1 MAFEFIDAALSS
13 RAAASLLRHR
23 QCIDRVSAREI
34 EVGGKRYLN
43 FASND
48 YLALA
53 DQTLNLTGQPGSR
66 SSALV
71 TGFQSVHAAFESQL
85 CEAFGYESALLFA
98 SGFAA
103 NTSVL
108 QALFNDPAVGRESE
122 LFQDKLNHASL
133 LDGALHSQA
142 KLTRFNHNDVG
153 HLRARLEKSK
163 AKHKLI
169 VTEGVFSM
177 DGDCAPLADIAQLAK
192 THNAWLMVDDA
203 HALGVVGDNGLGS
216 VERGVKPELLV
227 ITFGKAMACQGA
239 AVLCSERVQQ
249 YLLQFSREYIYSTA
263 MSPMLTDIALSQFAQ
278 LRGAVSQRAA
288 LKNNIAYF
296 SQSAAQLG
304 IAVMPSDTAIQPIVL
319 GSADNALAA
328 QQQLKERGIWLTAIR
343 PPTVPQNAAR
353 LRVTLTAAHT
363 TQDIDALLNALKEA
377 I

>member
-1 MAFEFIDAALSS
+1 MAFEFIDAALNS

-23 QCIDRVSAREI
+23 QCIDKVSAREI

-53 DQTLNLTGQPGSR
+53 DQPLNLTGQPGSR

-85 CEAFGYESALLFA
+85 CEVFGYESALLFA

-108 QALFNDPAVGRESE
+108 QALFNDPAIGRESE

-216 VERGVKPELLV
+216 IERGVKPELLV

-263 MSPMLTDIALSQFAQ
+263 MSPMLTDIAVSQFAQ

-288 LKNNIAYF
+288 LKDNIAYF
-296 SQSAAQLG
+296 TQSAAQLG

>member
-23 QCIDRVSAREI
+23 QCIDKVSAREI
-34 EVGGKRYLN
+34 EVDGKRYLN

-71 TGFQSVHAAFESQL
+71 TGFQSVHEAFESQL

-122 LFQDKLNHASL
+122 LFQDKFNHASL

-142 KLTRFNHNDVG
+142 RLTRFNHNDVG

-216 VERGVKPELLV
+216 IERGVKPELLV

-263 MSPMLTDIALSQFAQ
+263 MSPMLTGIASSQFAQ
-278 LRGAVSQRAA
+278 LRGAVSQRTA

-296 SQSAAQLG
+296 TQSAAQLG

>member
-1 MAFEFIDAALSS
+1 MAFEFIDAALNT

-23 QCIDRVSAREI
+23 QCFDKVSAREI
-34 EVGGKRYLN
+34 EVDGKRYLN

-85 CEAFGYESALLFA
+85 CEAFGYDKALLFA

-216 VERGVKPELLV
+216 IERGVKPELLV

-263 MSPMLTDIALSQFAQ
+263 LSPMLTGIASSQFAQ
-278 LRGAVSQRAA
+278 LRGAVPQRTA

-296 SQSAAQLG
+296 TQTAAQLG

-319 GSADNALAA
+319 GSAENALAA

-363 TQDIDALLNALKEA
+363 TQDINALLNALKEA

>member
-1 MAFEFIDAALSS
+1 MAFEFIDAALNN

-23 QCIDRVSAREI
+23 QCIDKVSAREI
-34 EVGGKRYLN
+34 EVDGKRYLN

-53 DQTLNLTGQPGSR
+53 DQPLNLTGQPGSR

-85 CEAFGYESALLFA
+85 CEAFGYDKALLFA

-177 DGDCAPLADIAQLAK
+177 DGDCAPLTDIAQLAK

-203 HALGVVGDNGLGS
+203 HALGVLGDNGLGS
-216 VERGVKPELLV
+216 IERGVKPELLV

-263 MSPMLTDIALSQFAQ
+263 MSPMLTEIASSQFAQ

-296 SQSAAQLG
+296 TQSAVQLG

-363 TQDIDALLNALKEA
+363 SQDIDALLYALKEA

>member
-23 QCIDRVSAREI
+23 QCIDKVSAREI
-34 EVGGKRYLN
+34 EVDGKRYLN

-53 DQTLNLTGQPGSR
+53 DQPLNLTGQPGSR

-85 CEAFGYESALLFA
+85 CEVFGYESALLFA

-216 VERGVKPELLV
+216 IERGVKPELLV

-288 LKNNIAYF
+288 LKDNIAYF
-296 SQSAAQLG
+296 TQSAAQLG

>member
-1 MAFEFIDAALSS
+1 MAFEFIGAALSS

-23 QCIDRVSAREI
+23 QCIDKVSAREI
-34 EVGGKRYLN
+34 EVDGKRYLN

-53 DQTLNLTGQPGSR
+53 DQPLNLTGQPGSR

-216 VERGVKPELLV
+216 IERGVKPELLV

-288 LKNNIAYF
+288 LKDNIAYF
-296 SQSAAQLG
+296 TQSAAQLG

>member
-1 MAFEFIDAALSS
+1 MAFEFIDAALQA

-23 QCIDRVSAREI
+23 QCVGKVSAREI
-34 EVGGKRYLN
+34 EVDGEAYLN

-53 DQTLNLTGQPGSR
+53 DETLSLTAQPGSR

-71 TGFQSVHAAFESQL
+71 TGFQSVHSAFEAQL
-85 CEAFGYESALLFA
+85 CDAFGYDRALLFA

-103 NTSVL
+103 NTSVI

-133 LDGALHSQA
+133 LDGALNSQA
-142 KLTRFNHNDVG
+142 KLTRFNHNDIT

-163 AKHKLI
+163 AKNKLI

-177 DGDCAPLADIAQLAK
+177 DGDCAPLVDIAQLAK

-203 HALGVVGDNGLGS
+203 HALGVLGDNGLGS
-216 VERGVKPELLV
+216 IDSGIKPELLV

-239 AVLCSERVQQ
+239 AVLCSQRVQQ

-263 MSPMLTDIALSQFAQ
+263 MSPMLTEIAIKQFAK
-278 LRGAVSQRAA
+278 LRSASLQRAV
-288 LKNNIAYF
+288 LKDNIAYF
-296 SQSAAQLG
+296 TQTAAQLG
-304 IAVMPSDTAIQPIVL
+304 IPVLPSTTAIQPVVL

-328 QQQLKERGIWLTAIR
+328 QQQLKAQGIWLTAIR

-353 LRVTLTAAHT
+353 LRITLTAAHT
-363 TQDIDALLNALKEA
+363 SADIDTLLNALKEA

>member
-1 MAFEFIDAALSS
+1 MAFEFIDAALNT

-23 QCIDRVSAREI
+23 QCIAKVSAREI
-34 EVGGKRYLN
+34 EVDGKRYLN

-53 DQTLNLTGQPGSR
+53 DQPLNLTGQPGSR

-85 CEAFGYESALLFA
+85 CEAFGYDKALLFA

-163 AKHKLI
+163 AKNKLI

-216 VERGVKPELLV
+216 IERGVKPELLV

-263 MSPMLTDIALSQFAQ
+263 MSPMLTDIASSQFAQ
-278 LRGAVSQRAA
+278 LRNAVSQRAA

-296 SQSAAQLG
+296 TQTAAQLG

>member
-1 MAFEFIDAALSS
+1 MAFEFIDAALNS

-23 QCIDRVSAREI
+23 QCIDKVSAREI
-34 EVGGKRYLN
+34 EVDGKRYLN

-53 DQTLNLTGQPGSR
+53 DQPLNLTGQPGSR

-85 CEAFGYESALLFA
+85 CEAFGYDKALLFA

-216 VERGVKPELLV
+216 IERGVKPELLV

-263 MSPMLTDIALSQFAQ
+263 MSPMLTDIAVSQFAQ

-288 LKNNIAYF
+288 LKDNIAYF
-296 SQSAAQLG
+296 TQSAAQLG

>member
-1 MAFEFIDAALSS
+1 MAFEFIDAALQA

-23 QCIDRVSAREI
+23 QCIGKVSAREI
-34 EVGGKRYLN
+34 EVDGEPYLN

-53 DQTLNLTGQPGSR
+53 DEMLSLTAQPGSR

-71 TGFQSVHAAFESQL
+71 TGFQSVHSAFEAQL
-85 CEAFGYESALLFA
+85 CDAFGYDRALLFA

-103 NTSVL
+103 NTSVI

-142 KLTRFNHNDVG
+142 KLTRFNHNDIT

-163 AKHKLI
+163 AKNKLI

-177 DGDCAPLADIAQLAK
+177 DGDCAPLVDIAQLAN
-192 THNAWLMVDDA
+192 THSAWLMVDDA
-203 HALGVVGDNGLGS
+203 HALGVLGDNGLGS
-216 VERGVKPELLV
+216 IDSGVKPELLV

-263 MSPMLTDIALSQFAQ
+263 MSPMLTEIAIKQFAK
-278 LRGAVSQRAA
+278 LRSASSQRAA
-288 LKNNIAYF
+288 LKDNIAYF
-296 SQSAAQLG
+296 TQTAAQLG
-304 IAVMPSDTAIQPIVL
+304 IPVLPSATAIQPVVL

-328 QQQLKERGIWLTAIR
+328 QQQLKAQGIWLTAIR

-353 LRVTLTAAHT
+353 LRITLTAAHT
-363 TQDIDALLNALKEA
+363 SADIDTLLNALKEA

>member
-1 MAFEFIDAALSS
+1 MAFEFIDAALNS

-23 QCIDRVSAREI
+23 QCIDKVSAREI
-34 EVGGKRYLN
+34 EVDGKRYLN

-71 TGFQSVHAAFESQL
+71 TGFQSVHEAFESQL
-85 CEAFGYESALLFA
+85 CEAFGYDKALLFA

-108 QALFNDPAVGRESE
+108 QALFNDPAVGREAE

-177 DGDCAPLADIAQLAK
+177 DGDCAPLIDIAQLAK

-203 HALGVVGDNGLGS
+203 HAMGVVGDNGLGS
-216 VERGVKPELLV
+216 IERGVKPELLV

-288 LKNNIAYF
+288 LKDNIAYF
-296 SQSAAQLG
+296 TQSAAQLG

>member
-1 MAFEFIDAALSS
+1 MAFEFIDAALQA
-13 RAAASLLRHR
+13 RAAASLLRRR
-23 QCIDRVSAREI
+23 QCIGKVSAREI
-34 EVGGKRYLN
+34 EVDGKAYLN

-53 DQTLNLTGQPGSR
+53 DETLSLTAQPGSR

-71 TGFQSVHAAFESQL
+71 TGFQSVHSAFEAQL
-85 CEAFGYESALLFA
+85 CDAFGFDRALLFA

-103 NTSVL
+103 NTSVI

-142 KLTRFNHNDVG
+142 KLTRFNHNDIT

-163 AKHKLI
+163 AKNKLI

-177 DGDCAPLADIAQLAK
+177 DGDCAPLEDIAQLAK

-203 HALGVVGDNGLGS
+203 HALGVLGDNGLGS
-216 VERGVKPELLV
+216 IDSGVKPELLV

-263 MSPMLTDIALSQFAQ
+263 MSPMLTEIAIKQFTK
-278 LRGAVSQRAA
+278 LRSASSQRAA
-288 LKNNIAYF
+288 LKDNIAYF
-296 SQSAAQLG
+296 TQTAAKLG
-304 IAVMPSDTAIQPIVL
+304 IPVLPSTTAIQPVVL

-328 QQQLKERGIWLTAIR
+328 QQQLKAQGIWLTAIR

-353 LRVTLTAAHT
+353 LRITLTAAHT
-363 TQDIDALLNALKEA
+363 SADIDTLLNALKEA

>member
-1 MAFEFIDAALSS
+1 MAFEFIDAALQA

-23 QCIDRVSAREI
+23 QCIGKVSAREI
-34 EVGGKRYLN
+34 EVDGETYLN

-53 DQTLNLTGQPGSR
+53 DETLSLTAQPGSR

-71 TGFQSVHAAFESQL
+71 TGFQSVHSAFEAQL
-85 CEAFGYESALLFA
+85 CDAFGYDRALLFA

-142 KLTRFNHNDVG
+142 KLTRFNHNDIT

-163 AKHKLI
+163 AKYKLI

-177 DGDCAPLADIAQLAK
+177 DGDCAPLVDIAQLAN
-192 THNAWLMVDDA
+192 THSAWLMVDDA
-203 HALGVVGDNGLGS
+203 HALGVLGDNGLGS
-216 VERGVKPELLV
+216 IDSGVKPELLV

-263 MSPMLTDIALSQFAQ
+263 MSPMLTEIAIKQFIK
-278 LRGAVSQRAA
+278 LRSACSQRAA
-288 LKNNIAYF
+288 LKDNIAYF
-296 SQSAAQLG
+296 TQTAAQLG
-304 IAVMPSDTAIQPIVL
+304 IPVLPSTTAIQPVVL

-328 QQQLKERGIWLTAIR
+328 QQQLKAQGIWLTAIR

-353 LRVTLTAAHT
+353 LRITLTAAHT
-363 TQDIDALLNALKEA
+363 SADIDTLLNALKEA

>member
-1 MAFEFIDAALSS
+1 MAFEFIDAALQA

-23 QCIDRVSAREI
+23 QCIGKVSAREI
-34 EVGGKRYLN
+34 EVDGEPYLN

-53 DQTLNLTGQPGSR
+53 DETLSQTAQPGSR

-71 TGFQSVHAAFESQL
+71 TGFQSVHSAFEAQL
-85 CEAFGYESALLFA
+85 CDAFGYDRALLFA

-103 NTSVL
+103 NTSVI

-142 KLTRFNHNDVG
+142 KLTRFNHNDIT

-163 AKHKLI
+163 AKNKLI

-177 DGDCAPLADIAQLAK
+177 DGDCAPLVDIAQLAN
-192 THNAWLMVDDA
+192 THSAWLMVDDA
-203 HALGVVGDNGLGS
+203 HALGVLGDNGLGS
-216 VERGVKPELLV
+216 IDSGVKPELLV

-263 MSPMLTDIALSQFAQ
+263 MSPMLTEIAIKQFAK
-278 LRGAVSQRAA
+278 LRSASSQRAA
-288 LKNNIAYF
+288 LKDNIAYF
-296 SQSAAQLG
+296 TQIAAQLG
-304 IAVMPSDTAIQPIVL
+304 IPVLPSATAIQPVVL

-328 QQQLKERGIWLTAIR
+328 QQQLKAQGIWLTAIR

-353 LRVTLTAAHT
+353 LRITLTAAHT
-363 TQDIDALLNALKEA
+363 SADIDTLLNALKEA

>member
-1 MAFEFIDAALSS
+1 MAFEFIDAALQA

-23 QCIDRVSAREI
+23 QCIGKVSAREI
-34 EVGGKRYLN
+34 EVDGEPYLN

-53 DQTLNLTGQPGSR
+53 DEMFSLTAQPGSR

-71 TGFQSVHAAFESQL
+71 TGFQSVHSAFEAQL
-85 CEAFGYESALLFA
+85 CDAFGYDRALLFA

-103 NTSVL
+103 NTSVI

-142 KLTRFNHNDVG
+142 KLTRFNHNDIT

-163 AKHKLI
+163 AKNKLI

-177 DGDCAPLADIAQLAK
+177 DGDCAPLVDIAQLAN
-192 THNAWLMVDDA
+192 THSAWLMVDDA
-203 HALGVVGDNGLGS
+203 HALGVLGDNGLGS
-216 VERGVKPELLV
+216 IDSGVKPELLV

-263 MSPMLTDIALSQFAQ
+263 MSPMLTEIAIKQFAK
-278 LRGAVSQRAA
+278 LRSASSQRAA
-288 LKNNIAYF
+288 LKDNIAYF
-296 SQSAAQLG
+296 TQTAAQLG
-304 IAVMPSDTAIQPIVL
+304 IPVLPSATAIQPVVL

-328 QQQLKERGIWLTAIR
+328 QQQLKAQGIWLTAIR

-353 LRVTLTAAHT
+353 LRITLTAAHT
-363 TQDIDALLNALKEA
+363 SADIDTLLNALKEA

>member
-1 MAFEFIDAALSS
+1 MAFEFIDAALNS

-23 QCIDRVSAREI
+23 QCIDKVSAREI

-53 DQTLNLTGQPGSR
+53 DQPLNLTGQPGSR

-142 KLTRFNHNDVG
+142 RLTRFNHNDVG

-177 DGDCAPLADIAQLAK
+177 DGDCAPLTDIAQLAK

-216 VERGVKPELLV
+216 IERGVKPELLV

-263 MSPMLTDIALSQFAQ
+263 MSPMLTDIASSQFAQ
-278 LRGAVSQRAA
+278 LRSAVSQRAA
-288 LKNNIAYF
+288 LKDNIAYF
-296 SQSAAQLG
+296 TQTAAQLG
-304 IAVMPSDTAIQPIVL
+304 IAVMPSVTAIQPIVL

-328 QQQLKERGIWLTAIR
+328 QQQLKAHGIWLTAIR

-363 TQDIDALLNALKEA
+363 AQDIDALLHALKEA

>member
-1 MAFEFIDAALSS
+1 MAFEFIDAALQA

-23 QCIDRVSAREI
+23 QCIGKVSAREI
-34 EVGGKRYLN
+34 EVDGETYLN

-53 DQTLNLTGQPGSR
+53 DETLSQTAQPGSR

-71 TGFQSVHAAFESQL
+71 TGFQSVHSAFEAQL
-85 CEAFGYESALLFA
+85 CDAFGYDRALLFA

-142 KLTRFNHNDVG
+142 KLTRFNHNDIT

-163 AKHKLI
+163 AKNKLI

-177 DGDCAPLADIAQLAK
+177 DGDCAPLVDIAQLAN
-192 THNAWLMVDDA
+192 THSAWLMVDDA
-203 HALGVVGDNGLGS
+203 HALGVLGDNGLGS
-216 VERGVKPELLV
+216 IDSGVKPELLV

-263 MSPMLTDIALSQFAQ
+263 MSPMLTEIAIKQFIKLCSAS
-278 LRGAVSQRAA
+278 SQRAA
-288 LKNNIAYF
+288 LKDNIAYF
-296 SQSAAQLG
+296 TQTAAQLG
-304 IAVMPSDTAIQPIVL
+304 IPVLPSTTAIQPVVL

-328 QQQLKERGIWLTAIR
+328 QQQLKAQGIWLTAIR

-353 LRVTLTAAHT
+353 LRITLTAAHT
-363 TQDIDALLNALKEA
+363 SADIDTLLNALKEA

>member
-1 MAFEFIDAALSS
+1 MAFEFIDAALNS

-23 QCIDRVSAREI
+23 QCIDKVSAREI
-34 EVGGKRYLN
+34 EVDGKRYLN

-85 CEAFGYESALLFA
+85 CEAFGYDKALLFA

-108 QALFNDPAVGRESE
+108 QALFNDPAVGREAE

-177 DGDCAPLADIAQLAK
+177 DGDCAPLIDIAQLAK

-216 VERGVKPELLV
+216 IERGVKPELLV

-263 MSPMLTDIALSQFAQ
+263 MSPMLTDIASSQFAQ

-296 SQSAAQLG
+296 TQTAAQLG
-304 IAVMPSDTAIQPIVL
+304 IAVTPSDTAIQPIVL
-319 GSADNALAA
+319 GSADNALAG

>member
-1 MAFEFIDAALSS
+1 MAFEFIDAALNS

-23 QCIDRVSAREI
+23 QCIDKVSAREI
-34 EVGGKRYLN
+34 EVDGKRYLN

-53 DQTLNLTGQPGSR
+53 DQPLNLTGQPGSR

-85 CEAFGYESALLFA
+85 CEAFGYDKALLFA

-163 AKHKLI
+163 ARNKLI

-216 VERGVKPELLV
+216 IERGVKPELLV

-239 AVLCSERVQQ
+239 AVLCSKRVQQ

-263 MSPMLTDIALSQFAQ
+263 MSPMLTDIAVSQFAQ

-296 SQSAAQLG
+296 TQSAAQLG

-363 TQDIDALLNALKEA
+363 TQDIDALLYALKEA